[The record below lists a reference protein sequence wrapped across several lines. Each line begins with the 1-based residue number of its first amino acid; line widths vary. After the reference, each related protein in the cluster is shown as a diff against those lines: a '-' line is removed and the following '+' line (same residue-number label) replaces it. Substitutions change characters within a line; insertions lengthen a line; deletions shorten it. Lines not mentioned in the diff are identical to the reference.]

1 MDATATTKGLLIIAG
16 LFLGVYDLIVY
27 LRYGDSPTI
36 SRVVY
41 DWAKRYPWIVLLFG
55 MLLGHLFI
63 PQHIPE

>member
-1 MDATATTKGLLIIAG
+1 MDATETTKALLIIVGIVLA
-16 LFLGVYDLIVY
+16 VYDLIVF
-27 LRYGDSPTI
+27 LRRGDDPTI

-41 DWAKRYPWIVLLFG
+41 GWAKRYPWVVLLFG

>member
-1 MDATATTKGLLIIAG
+1 MIEVTKTLLIVSGII
-16 LFLGVYDLIVY
+16 LVIYDLIVY
-27 LRYGDSPTI
+27 LRHGNDPTI

-41 DWAKRYPWIVLLFG
+41 GWAKRYPWIVLLFG